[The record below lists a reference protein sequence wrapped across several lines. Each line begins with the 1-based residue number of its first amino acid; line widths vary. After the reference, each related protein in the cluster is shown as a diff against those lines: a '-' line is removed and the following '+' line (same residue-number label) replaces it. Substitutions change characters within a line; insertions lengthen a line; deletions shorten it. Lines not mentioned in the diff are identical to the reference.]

1 MKKTLIS
8 TTLLTLLATTGLSAG
23 MAGAAPESMLKLMLP
38 YYSPKKAIL

>member
-23 MAGAAPESMLKLMLP
+23 MAGAAPVDAKTDAAVLFT
-38 YYSPKKAIL
+38 